1 MDTERSMIRGGIY
14 CTGNIVVDTLVRP
27 VEALPPWSTTTYVDS
42 ISTHLGGNGAVTAY
56 AAAIMGVPVKLA
68 GAVGRDSAGDYAITR
83 LGSAGVDTSTVRRLE
98 GVATAETVGLVNR
111 EGNRLFFHELGAS
124 AVFGSA
130 HLPFDSE
137 AIQGFA
143 IFHYGSVFCLP
154 ALRPDARRVL
164 ERAKA
169 SGLLVSVDSDWD
181 TEGRWIEE
189 FGPLCPLMDY
199 LFVNLEEG
207 AKLTGSTSPVG
218 IGEFF
223 RERGVPTVVVKT
235 GARGCTVFTAESK
248 FESPAFEVEV
258 VDSTGAGDCFCGGFL
273 AGLCRG
279 FDLPAAA
286 RLANAVAAHSIQKV
300 GCSEGVADYD
310 STRAWMAQR
319 GTAPPG

>member
-1 MDTERSMIRGGIY
+1 MINGGIY

-27 VEALPPWSTTTYVDS
+27 VEGLPPWSTTTYVDS
-42 ISTHLGGNGAVTAY
+42 ISTHLGGKGAVAAY
-56 AAAIMGVPVKLA
+56 AAGMMEAPVKLA
-68 GAVGRDSAGDYAITR
+68 GAVGRDHAGDYAIER
-83 LGSAGVDTSTVRRLE
+83 LGSAGVDVSMVRRLE

-124 AVFGSA
+124 AAFSETD
-130 HLPFDSE
+130 LTFDDG
-137 AIQGFA
+137 ATRGFS

-164 ERAKA
+164 ERAKEA
-169 SGLLVSVDSDWD
+169 GLVVSVDSDWD

-207 AKLTGSTSPVG
+207 AKLSGHGTPEG
-218 IGEFF
+218 IGGFF
-223 RERGVPTVVVKT
+223 RERGVPAVIVKT
-235 GARGCTVFTAESK
+235 GARGCSVFSAAGK
-248 FESPAFEVEV
+248 FESPAFEVDV

-279 FDLPAAA
+279 YSLQEAAG
-286 RLANAVAAHSIQKV
+286 LANAVAAHSIQRV
-300 GCSEGVADYD
+300 GCSEGVVDYET
-310 STRAWMAQR
+310 TRAWIDGR
-319 GTAPPG
+319 Y

>member
-1 MDTERSMIRGGIY
+1 MINGGIY

-27 VEALPPWSTTTYVDS
+27 VDGMPPWSTTTYVES

-56 AAAIMGVPVKLA
+56 AAAMMGVPVKLA
-68 GAVGRDSAGDYAITR
+68 GAVGRDHAGDYAVER
-83 LGSAGVDTSTVRRLE
+83 LASAGVDVSTVRRLE
-98 GVATAETVGLVNR
+98 GAATAETVGLVNR

-124 AVFGSA
+124 AVFSA
-130 HLPFDSE
+130 ADLSLDAE
-137 AIQGFA
+137 AVNGLG

-169 SGLLVSVDSDWD
+169 AGMTVSVDSDWD

-199 LFVNLEEG
+199 LFVYLEEG
-207 AKLTGSTSPVG
+207 AKLTGRTASG
-218 IGEFF
+218 EIGGFF
-223 RERGVPTVVVKT
+223 RDRGVPTVVVKT
-235 GARGCTVFTAESK
+235 GARGCSVFSAAGS

-258 VDSTGAGDCFCGGFL
+258 LDSTGAGDCFCGAFL

-279 FDLPAAA
+279 FDPQEAA
-286 RLANAVAAHSIQKV
+286 RLANAVAAHCIQRV
-300 GCSEGVADYD
+300 GCSEGVADFK
-310 STRAWMAQR
+310 STRDWMAQR
-319 GTAPPG
+319 QSGASG